1 MGEGGLWFLLTYQ
14 CTSRPDLG
22 IKALLLTL
30 HEACEKFLQ
39 CVQFI
44 FLYKTFSF
52 PIFPFHQACIMDQT
66 RPLAWQCTPW
76 HDLGMVTEFKLCW
89 KVYSDIWYRIYFSQR
104 DFFLLSYILCTSWPD
119 LGMRLTA
126 SIFKTMASEQREV
139 GSEVVLFGGKHFLF
153 FLFSHFWSFHFLRL
167 QNEKYEKNDLYN

>member
-1 MGEGGLWFLLTYQ
+1 MKNFCNAFNSYFYIQ
-14 CTSRPDLG
+14 
-22 IKALLLTL
+22 
-30 HEACEKFLQ
+30 
-39 CVQFI
+39 
-44 FLYKTFSF
+44 TFSF

-119 LGMRLTA
+119 SGMRLTA
-126 SIFKTMASEQREV
+126 SIFKTMGSEQREV
-139 GSEVVLFGGKHFLF
+139 GSEVVLFGGKTFSLLLIFAFLI
-153 FLFSHFWSFHFLRL
+153 FSFTPPAEWKIWKEWPIQLKMES
-167 QNEKYEKNDLYN
+167 